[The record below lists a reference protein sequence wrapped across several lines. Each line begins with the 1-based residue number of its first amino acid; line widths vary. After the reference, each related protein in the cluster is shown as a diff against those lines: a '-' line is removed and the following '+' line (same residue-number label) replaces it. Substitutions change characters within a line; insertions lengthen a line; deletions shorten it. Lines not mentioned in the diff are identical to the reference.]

1 MELALVSFLVLCGV
15 IAIAYAGMHRRSR
28 GSDSGSSANTGSD
41 GGHNDSGDGGGDGGG
56 GD

>member
-1 MELALVSFLVLCGV
+1 MDLALVSFLVLCGV

-28 GSDSGSSANTGSD
+28 GSDSGSSADTGSD
-41 GGHNDSGDGGGDGGG
+41 GGDNDSGDGGGDGGG